1 MKSAGKARN
10 NGLYRH
16 IRTSK
21 EIIRNLLND
30 SRKIQILLGIIR
42 KELLYMDDAIH
53 ISPDDIEIVNA
64 SEYSEDLTEYFND
77 MPEVARPLLKG
88 AKEVF
93 SKIEQMLYS
102 APAFINLVKASIPEQ
117 TFQAILTDDQKA
129 KIASGALR
137 LMTKKDGS
145 LMANL
150 VNPETNKIVSTISLQ
165 SVNLSPAISQAMT
178 SYASQMQMA
187 QIAEQIQVVQLAIEE
202 VRQGQEYDRLAMAYS
217 CQQKLLQAMEIKNPE
232 LKAMALLQIASDA
245 EDSRNLLMQSQN
257 VNLVFIKEQPESF
270 FGKLLSGATPD
281 KISQRMNEIRESLS
295 AVNMVSLAEAM
306 AYQEMGENA
315 AARQSLQYYASYIE
329 KAYLSTKGLV
339 ERLDLID
346 PAPENY
352 WTKALPDIRKKIQA
366 LPCVEEMQLLEGD
379 DEDGK

>member
-1 MKSAGKARN
+1 
-10 NGLYRH
+10 
-16 IRTSK
+16 
-21 EIIRNLLND
+21 
-30 SRKIQILLGIIR
+30 
-42 KELLYMDDAIH
+42 MDDAIH

-352 WTKALPDIRKKIQA
+352 WTKALPDIRKKIKA

>member
-1 MKSAGKARN
+1 
-10 NGLYRH
+10 
-16 IRTSK
+16 
-21 EIIRNLLND
+21 
-30 SRKIQILLGIIR
+30 
-42 KELLYMDDAIH
+42 MDDAIH

-129 KIASGALR
+129 KIASGALM

>member
-1 MKSAGKARN
+1 
-10 NGLYRH
+10 
-16 IRTSK
+16 
-21 EIIRNLLND
+21 
-30 SRKIQILLGIIR
+30 
-42 KELLYMDDAIH
+42 MDDNLIH
-53 ISPDDIEIVNA
+53 IPPEDIEIIDA

-77 MPEVARPLLKG
+77 MPEVARPLVKG
-88 AKEVF
+88 AKEAF

-102 APAFINLVKASIPEQ
+102 APAFINLVKASVPEQ
-117 TFQAILTDDQKA
+117 AFQAILIDDQKA
-129 KIASGALR
+129 KIASGALK

-165 SVNLSPAISQAMT
+165 NVNLSPALSQAMT

-217 CQQKLLQAMEIKNPE
+217 SQQKLLQAMEIKNPE

-257 VNLVFIKEQPESF
+257 ANQAFINDQPESF
-270 FGKLLSGATPD
+270 FGKLFQGATPE
-281 KISQRMNEIRESLS
+281 KIGQRMNEIRESLS
-295 AVNMVSLAEAM
+295 AVNMASLKEAM

-315 AARQSLQYYASYIE
+315 AARQSLQYYAEYIE
-329 KAYLSTKGLV
+329 KSYLSKKGLV

-346 PAPENY
+346 RPQK
-352 WTKALPDIRKKIQA
+352 TTGQKHCQI
-366 LPCVEEMQLLEGD
+366 
-379 DEDGK
+379 

>member
-1 MKSAGKARN
+1 
-10 NGLYRH
+10 
-16 IRTSK
+16 
-21 EIIRNLLND
+21 
-30 SRKIQILLGIIR
+30 
-42 KELLYMDDAIH
+42 MDDAIH

-102 APAFINLVKASIPEQ
+102 APAFINLVKASVPEQ
-117 TFQAILTDDQKA
+117 TFQTILTDDQKA

-217 CQQKLLQAMEIKNPE
+217 CQQKLLQAMKIKNPE

-245 EDSRNLLMQSQN
+245 ENSRNLLMQSQN

-295 AVNMVSLAEAM
+295 AVNMVSLIEAM

-329 KAYLSTKGLV
+329 KAYLSTNGLV

-366 LPCVEEMQLLEGD
+366 LPCIEEMQLLEGD

>member
-1 MKSAGKARN
+1 
-10 NGLYRH
+10 
-16 IRTSK
+16 
-21 EIIRNLLND
+21 
-30 SRKIQILLGIIR
+30 
-42 KELLYMDDAIH
+42 MDDNVIH
-53 ISPDDIEIVNA
+53 FSSEDIEIIDA
-64 SEYSEDLTEYFND
+64 SEYSEDLSEYFSD
-77 MPEVARPLLKG
+77 MPEVARPLVKG
-88 AKEVF
+88 AKEAF

-102 APAFINLVKASIPEQ
+102 APTFINLVKASVPEQ
-117 TFQAILTDDQKA
+117 AFQAILTDDQKA
-129 KIASGALR
+129 KLASGALK

-150 VNPETNKIVSTISLQ
+150 VNPETNKIISTISLQ
-165 SVNLSPAISQAMT
+165 NVNLSPALSQAMT

-217 CQQKLLQAMEIKNPE
+217 CQQKLLQAMEIRNPE

-257 VNLVFIKEQPESF
+257 ANLAFIKDQPESF
-270 FGKLLSGATPD
+270 FGKLLSGATPE

-315 AARQSLQYYASYIE
+315 AARQSLQYYAGYIE
-329 KAYLSTKGLV
+329 KSYLSAKGLV

-352 WTKALPDIRKKIQA
+352 WTKTLPDIKKKIQA
-366 LPCVEEMQLLEGD
+366 LPCVEELALLEGGN
-379 DEDGK
+379 EDGE

>member
-1 MKSAGKARN
+1 
-10 NGLYRH
+10 
-16 IRTSK
+16 
-21 EIIRNLLND
+21 
-30 SRKIQILLGIIR
+30 
-42 KELLYMDDAIH
+42 MDDAIH

-64 SEYSEDLTEYFND
+64 SEYSEDLTENFND

>member
-1 MKSAGKARN
+1 
-10 NGLYRH
+10 
-16 IRTSK
+16 
-21 EIIRNLLND
+21 
-30 SRKIQILLGIIR
+30 
-42 KELLYMDDAIH
+42 MDDAIH

-270 FGKLLSGATPD
+270 FGKILSGATPD

>member
-1 MKSAGKARN
+1 
-10 NGLYRH
+10 
-16 IRTSK
+16 
-21 EIIRNLLND
+21 
-30 SRKIQILLGIIR
+30 
-42 KELLYMDDAIH
+42 MDDAIH
-53 ISPDDIEIVNA
+53 ISPDDIEIVNT

-88 AKEVF
+88 AKEAF

-102 APAFINLVKASIPEQ
+102 APAFINLVKASVPEQ
-117 TFQAILTDDQKA
+117 TLQAILTDDQKA
-129 KIASGALR
+129 KIANGALR
-137 LMTKKDGS
+137 LMTRKDGS

-178 SYASQMQMA
+178 SYTSQMQMA

-295 AVNMVSLAEAM
+295 AVNMVSLAEAI

-366 LPCVEEMQLLEGD
+366 LPCVEEMQLLGGD

>member
-1 MKSAGKARN
+1 
-10 NGLYRH
+10 
-16 IRTSK
+16 
-21 EIIRNLLND
+21 
-30 SRKIQILLGIIR
+30 
-42 KELLYMDDAIH
+42 
-53 ISPDDIEIVNA
+53 
-64 SEYSEDLTEYFND
+64 
-77 MPEVARPLLKG
+77 
-88 AKEVF
+88 
-93 SKIEQMLYS
+93 MLYS

>member
-1 MKSAGKARN
+1 
-10 NGLYRH
+10 
-16 IRTSK
+16 
-21 EIIRNLLND
+21 
-30 SRKIQILLGIIR
+30 
-42 KELLYMDDAIH
+42 MDDAIH

-257 VNLVFIKEQPESF
+257 VNLVFIKEQPESC
-270 FGKLLSGATPD
+270 FGKLFSGATPD

>member
-1 MKSAGKARN
+1 
-10 NGLYRH
+10 
-16 IRTSK
+16 
-21 EIIRNLLND
+21 
-30 SRKIQILLGIIR
+30 
-42 KELLYMDDAIH
+42 MDDAIHH

-93 SKIEQMLYS
+93 TKIEQMLYS
-102 APAFINLVKASIPEQ
+102 APAFINLVKASVPEQ

-165 SVNLSPAISQAMT
+165 SVNLSPAISQAMA

>member
-1 MKSAGKARN
+1 
-10 NGLYRH
+10 
-16 IRTSK
+16 
-21 EIIRNLLND
+21 
-30 SRKIQILLGIIR
+30 
-42 KELLYMDDAIH
+42 MDDVIH
-53 ISPDDIEIVNA
+53 ISPNDIEVIDA
-64 SEYSEDLTEYFND
+64 SEYSDDLTEYFTD

-88 AKEVF
+88 AKEAF

-102 APAFINLVKASIPEQ
+102 APGFINLVKASIPEQ
-117 TFQAILTDDQKA
+117 TFQAILTDDQKQ
-129 KIASGALR
+129 KIASGALK

-165 SVNLSPAISQAMT
+165 SVNLSPAISQAMA

-217 CQQKLLQAMEIKNPE
+217 CQQKLLQAMEMKNPE
-232 LKAMALLQIASDA
+232 LRAMALLQIASDA

-257 VNLVFIKEQPESF
+257 VNLTFIKEQPESF

-281 KISQRMNEIRESLS
+281 KIGQRMNEIRESLS

-306 AYQEMGENA
+306 AYQEMGEYA

-352 WTKALPDIRKKIQA
+352 WTKTLPDIRKKIQTSS
-366 LPCVEEMQLLEGD
+366 PCLRIP
-379 DEDGK
+379 

>member
-1 MKSAGKARN
+1 
-10 NGLYRH
+10 
-16 IRTSK
+16 
-21 EIIRNLLND
+21 
-30 SRKIQILLGIIR
+30 
-42 KELLYMDDAIH
+42 MDDAIH

-187 QIAEQIQVVQLAIEE
+187 QIAEQIQVVQLAIKE

>member
-1 MKSAGKARN
+1 
-10 NGLYRH
+10 
-16 IRTSK
+16 
-21 EIIRNLLND
+21 
-30 SRKIQILLGIIR
+30 
-42 KELLYMDDAIH
+42 MDDVIH

-102 APAFINLVKASIPEQ
+102 APAFINLVKASVPEQ
-117 TFQAILTDDQKA
+117 TFQAILTDDQKV

-366 LPCVEEMQLLEGD
+366 LPCVEEMQLLEVD
-379 DEDGK
+379 NEDGK

>member
-1 MKSAGKARN
+1 
-10 NGLYRH
+10 
-16 IRTSK
+16 
-21 EIIRNLLND
+21 
-30 SRKIQILLGIIR
+30 
-42 KELLYMDDAIH
+42 MDDAIH

-150 VNPETNKIVSTISLQ
+150 ENPETNKIVSTISLQ

>member
-1 MKSAGKARN
+1 
-10 NGLYRH
+10 
-16 IRTSK
+16 
-21 EIIRNLLND
+21 
-30 SRKIQILLGIIR
+30 
-42 KELLYMDDAIH
+42 MDDAIH

-232 LKAMALLQIASDA
+232 LKAMALLQIVSDA